1 MHAPRGSETLPIF
14 LTPVLEFL
22 THRLLELAGNETQRQ
37 GAQRLITPELL
48 DMAVYN
54 NVLLSELFQFITTSQ
69 VAQLIVV
76 FLVVII
82 ILISS

>member
-1 MHAPRGSETLPIF
+1 MPIF
-14 LTPVLEFL
+14 LTPVLE
-22 THRLLELAGNETQRQ
+22 LLELAGNETRRQ

-54 NVLLSELFQFITTSQ
+54 SVLLSELFQFITTSQ

-82 ILISS
+82 ILISSY